1 MEVVDRNVIAYQGK
15 GVYANRSLSNLN
27 HTMSHQFGYEEIKV
41 DSDTF
46 NMSTLEKHKF
56 YKYQPQLV
64 TIWLGTNDAA
74 APVDQDTFKTAYAK
88 LLSNVRAQYPNA
100 TILNMA
106 LKESMYLDTIKAV
119 VTGSDWGE
127 ANKCYMLEL
136 NKFTST
142 SFGHP
147 DVAEDQR
154 IANQIIE
161 KLDSIKGLWDVPL
174 VGSDDATLLSM
185 RANYNTGEVVVFGKT
200 ASVND
205 YVSLVV
211 TRPGKSIENIRED
224 IDDTVVFL
232 SQANVK
238 DGKEYSFEF
247 KVEKLIGEYTL
258 YLNSHMLE
266 DLQEKQFIFKNVI
279 PEMNVTSG
287 GKAVKNMADIS
298 TDKDIKVILSG
309 FDVPDTG
316 FEGMLALAQYS
327 GGVLTEV
334 ELADASKDSQAY
346 GDEVVLNSTV
356 SGTTDCIRVFYM
368 NKNTLA
374 PLFASYTI
382 E

>member
-46 NMSTLEKHKF
+46 NMSTLENHKF

-174 VGSDDATLLSM
+174 VGSDDATVLSM
-185 RANYNTGEVVVFGKT
+185 RADYNT
-200 ASVND
+200 
-205 YVSLVV
+205 
-211 TRPGKSIENIRED
+211 
-224 IDDTVVFL
+224 
-232 SQANVK
+232 
-238 DGKEYSFEF
+238 
-247 KVEKLIGEYTL
+247 
-258 YLNSHMLE
+258 
-266 DLQEKQFIFKNVI
+266 
-279 PEMNVTSG
+279 
-287 GKAVKNMADIS
+287 
-298 TDKDIKVILSG
+298 
-309 FDVPDTG
+309 
-316 FEGMLALAQYS
+316 